1 MADVKNFKSRLSSS
15 RLFSKGS
22 KDLDSGVVDDKVFNK
37 DKWNMIFGKLKKLG
51 TAIEMY
57 YGSSMSIDNVEYR
70 WVNDRIEYYEKDKRL
85 LTKEEMTTA
94 NEMWKKY
101 GTKS

>member
-1 MADVKNFKSRLSSS
+1 MKGTRLKDVL
-15 RLFSKGS
+15 
-22 KDLDSGVVDDKVFNK
+22 DDKPINK
-37 DKWNMIFGKLKKLG
+37 EYWDRVFGKLKKLG

-70 WVNDRIEYYEKDKRL
+70 WVNDRIEYWNSEERL
-85 LTKEEMTTA
+85 LTKREMTTA

-101 GTKS
+101 GK

>member
-1 MADVKNFKSRLSSS
+1 MPGSRL
-15 RLFSKGS
+15 
-22 KDLDSGVVDDKVFNK
+22 KDVIDEQPFAK
-37 DKWNMIFGKLKKLG
+37 DKWDMIFGKLKKLG
-51 TAIEMY
+51 TAIEMFK
-57 YGSSMSIDNVEYR
+57 GPEMNIDDSDYR
-70 WVNDRIEYYEKDKRL
+70 WVNDRIEYYEGEERL

>member
-1 MADVKNFKSRLSSS
+1 MKGTRLKDVL
-15 RLFSKGS
+15 
-22 KDLDSGVVDDKVFNK
+22 DDKPLNK
-37 DKWNMIFGKLKKLG
+37 TKWDMIFGKLKKLG
-51 TAIEMY
+51 TAIEMKK
-57 YGSSMSIDNVEYR
+57 GPEMNIDDHDYR
-70 WVNDRIEYYEKDKRL
+70 WVNDRIEYYEGEERL